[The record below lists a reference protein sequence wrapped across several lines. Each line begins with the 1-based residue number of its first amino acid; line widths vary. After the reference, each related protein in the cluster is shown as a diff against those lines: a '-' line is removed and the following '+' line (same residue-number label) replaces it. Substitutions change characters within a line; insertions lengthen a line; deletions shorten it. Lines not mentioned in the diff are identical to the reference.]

1 MRQMTEYIFK
11 YIIVGDS
18 GVGKSSINLQFT
30 NNKFND
36 NHGITIGIDIGIKS
50 VNVNNKQV
58 RIQIWDT
65 AGQEIFKSIIHAYY
79 KGVRCVLLVYS
90 VTNASSFKSLDK
102 WLTEV
107 KQLVD
112 DPYIILIGNKA
123 DIDTDRQVS
132 IAEGKQFATKNNMEF
147 FETSAKNQI
156 NIDNVFIES
165 ATNILNLIDKK
176 INSKSSNIKE
186 NLYNNQYVNLLK
198 PKRKRCCDS

>member
-90 VTNASSFKSLDK
+90 VTNASSFKSLDN

>member
-1 MRQMTEYIFK
+1 MTEYIFK

-90 VTNASSFKSLDK
+90 VTNASSFKSLDN